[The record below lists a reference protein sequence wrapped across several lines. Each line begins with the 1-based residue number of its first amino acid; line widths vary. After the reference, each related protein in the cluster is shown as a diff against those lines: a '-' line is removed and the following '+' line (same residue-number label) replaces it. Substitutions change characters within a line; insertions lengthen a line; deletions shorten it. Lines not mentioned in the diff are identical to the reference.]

1 MALMRLP
8 RQADFVRYCSAVV
21 PSSSNIPSLDRTLRL
36 SRYAARVAS
45 ARPGVVDE
53 IARRGLPYTR
63 DEMREALAGPQAAQR
78 GAGPQ
83 AAQRGAGPQGAQR
96 GAGDPA
102 ELGSR
107 LRRLRERVMV
117 SLAHRDLNGLASLA
131 EVFATM
137 TALAE
142 ESVAAALAEA
152 HRAAAAVHGE
162 PANGARLIVAALGKL
177 GGGELNVSSDI
188 DLVFLHAENGQTAGP
203 RPVSNAEF
211 YTETGKR
218 LIALLSEPTA
228 EGQAFRVDMR
238 LRPFGDS
245 GPLTTSLAALEDY
258 FISHARP
265 WERYAWL
272 KARVIAG
279 SAEGVRE
286 RVEPFVYRRYL
297 DYGLLDA
304 LRELHAR
311 IFEAA
316 LQRRKTDDIKVG
328 PGGIREIEFS
338 AQLFQLVRGGR
349 DAGLRMTSTRAALA
363 ALGERGLVTPE
374 RIAALSSAYA
384 FLRRLEHRLQYY
396 DDQQTQALPKTPE
409 HRAVIAEAMDY
420 PDWDALAGDLEVHR
434 ARVQAAFG
442 ALFEGGTKSEARGAR
457 LTASLFDPQASPDPD
472 ALAEQLAEAGIVEPL
487 AVARRLNDYI
497 RSRPYRSMSAG
508 SRAKLERLLPDLV
521 AAAAAEGGTE
531 AVAIRMIELIEAIAG
546 REAYFALL
554 VEHPQVLARAARL
567 VSRSLWAARLLTR
580 HPILLDELTRS
591 AASFTATDWNAER
604 AGLAAEIERLGGDV
618 ERILDHL
625 RHYKQRQMLRFTIAD
640 IEGEL
645 PVMALSDELSA
656 LADTILDVTL
666 AAAAA
671 SLGKPGSDTTGGGSG
686 PRRHEGDDA
695 HPAVAGFS
703 VVGYGKLGGKEL
715 GYASDLDVIFLYDD
729 AMGPQS
735 EKLARI
741 AQRVN
746 TWMTSYTGAGVL
758 YETDLRLRPDGASGL
773 LVSSLSAFRDYQLK
787 RAWTW
792 EHQALTRARAA
803 AGDREL
809 GQRFEQLRDQILAQ
823 PRDRARL
830 FDEIVAM
837 RRKMRAENKADATE
851 LKHIAG
857 GIIDLEFAVQ
867 ALVLAGG
874 PDHPQLRENKGNHTL
889 LKRAGDLGLI
899 DNATA
904 VDAANAYLALRRRAH
919 QAALNDEEKVRIAP
933 GELEPERTAVKRLWK
948 TVFGSET

>member
-1 MALMRLP
+1 MALMLLP
-8 RQADFVRYCSAVV
+8 READFVRYCSALARRFR
-21 PSSSNIPSLDRTLRL
+21 PLSFRTDLDRTVRL
-36 SRYAARVAS
+36 SRYASRVAS
-45 ARPGVVDE
+45 ARPAVIDE
-53 IARRGLPYTR
+53 IEARGARPYAR
-63 DEMREALAGPQAAQR
+63 AEMRAALAGDAA
-78 GAGPQ
+78 GL
-83 AAQRGAGPQGAQR
+83 
-96 GAGDPA
+96 
-102 ELGSR
+102 ELR
-107 LRRLRERVMV
+107 LPRLRERVMV
-117 SLAHRDLNGLASLA
+117 SLAHRDLNGLATLD
-131 EVFATM
+131 EVVATM

-142 ESVAAALAEA
+142 ESVAAAAAEA
-152 HRAAAAVHGE
+152 HRAAAEIHGE
-162 PANGARLIVAALGKL
+162 PGGGRLIVAALGKL

-188 DLVFLHAENGQTAGP
+188 DLVFLYADNGETGGP
-203 RPVSNAEF
+203 RPVSHAEF
-211 YTETGKR
+211 FASVGKR
-218 LIALLSEPTA
+218 LIALLSAHTP

-245 GPLTTSLAALEDY
+245 GPLVTSLAALEDY
-258 FISHARP
+258 FIAQARP

-272 KARVIAG
+272 KARIVAG
-279 SAEGVRE
+279 PDEGVRE

-328 PGGIREIEFS
+328 PGGIREIEFA

-349 DAGLRMTSTRAALA
+349 DPGLRMTSTRQALA
-363 ALGERGLVTPE
+363 ALGERGLVSAQ
-374 RIAALSSAYA
+374 RIAALTSAYD

-420 PDWDALAGDLEVHR
+420 PDWDALARDLDGHR
-434 ARVQAAFG
+434 ARVQEAFN
-442 ALFEGGTKSEARGAR
+442 ALFEGGTKSEVRGAR
-457 LTASLFDPQASPDPD
+457 FTATLFDPQATPDPE
-472 ALAEQLAEAGIVEPL
+472 ALAEPLAEAGIAEPL
-487 AVARRLNDYI
+487 AVARRMIDYV
-497 RSRPYRSMSAG
+497 RSRAYRSMSAG
-508 SRAKLERLLPDLV
+508 SRAKVEKLLPDLV

-531 AVAIRMIELIEAIAG
+531 AVAVRMIELLEAIAG
-546 REAYFALL
+546 REAYFSLL
-554 VEHPQVLARAARL
+554 VEYPQVVARAARL
-567 VSRSLWAARLLTR
+567 FARSKWAARLLTR

-591 AASFTATDWNAER
+591 AASFTATDWSAER
-604 AGLAAEIERLGGDV
+604 AGLAAEIGKLDGDV
-618 ERILDHL
+618 EGILDHL

-656 LADTILDVTL
+656 LADTLLDVTL

-671 SLGKPGSDTTGGGSG
+671 SLSAAPLENSQAAGPLPGI
-686 PRRHEGDDA
+686 
-695 HPAVAGFS
+695 AGFV

-715 GYASDLDVIFLYDD
+715 GYGSDLDVIFVYDD
-729 AMGPQS
+729 AMAPQA

-746 TWMTSYTGAGVL
+746 TWMTSFTGAGVL

-803 AGDREL
+803 AGDRAL
-809 GQRFEQLRDQILAQ
+809 GQRFEQLRDEILAQ
-823 PRDRARL
+823 PRERAPL
-830 FDEIVAM
+830 FGEIVAM
-837 RRKMRAENKADATE
+837 RRKMRAENKPAREAPASDPAAAHD
-851 LKHIAG
+851 LKHVEG

-867 ALVLAGG
+867 ALVLAEG
-874 PDHPQLRENKGNHTL
+874 PRHPRLRENKGNHTL
-889 LKRAGDLGLI
+889 LKRAGELGLI
-899 DNATA
+899 DNEIA
-904 VDAANAYLALRRRAH
+904 VDAANAYLALRKRAH
-919 QAALNDEEKVRIAP
+919 QAALNDEEKVKIAAA
-933 GELEPERTAVKRLWK
+933 ELEGERAAVKRLWEE
-948 TVFGSET
+948 VFG

>member
-1 MALMRLP
+1 MLRNHASNP
-8 RQADFVRYCSAVV
+8 
-21 PSSSNIPSLDRTLRL
+21 PSFDRTLRL
-36 SRYAARVAS
+36 SRFAARVAS
-45 ARPGVVDE
+45 ARPAVIGE
-53 IARRGLPYTR
+53 IERRDARPYTR
-63 DEMREALAGPQAAQR
+63 EEMRAALAG
-78 GAGPQ
+78 
-83 AAQRGAGPQGAQR
+83 
-96 GAGDPA
+96 DPPG
-102 ELGSR
+102 LGLR
-107 LRRLRERVMV
+107 LPRLRERVMV
-117 SLAHRDLNGLASLA
+117 SLAHRDLNGLASLD

-152 HRAAAAVHGE
+152 HRATAAIHGE
-162 PANGARLIVAALGKL
+162 PANAGRLVVAALGKL

-188 DLVFLHAENGQTAGP
+188 DLVFLHAEAGETQSP
-203 RPVSNAEF
+203 RPVSHHEFFSNAS
-211 YTETGKR
+211 KH
-218 LIALLSEPTA
+218 LIALLSGHTP

-245 GPLTTSLAALEDY
+245 GPLVTSLAALEDY
-258 FISHARP
+258 FIAQARP

-272 KARVIAG
+272 KARIIAG
-279 SAEGVRE
+279 PDEGVRE

-328 PGGIREIEFS
+328 PGGIREIEF
-338 AQLFQLVRGGR
+338 ATQLFQLVRGGR
-349 DAGLRMTSTRAALA
+349 DAGLRMTSTRAALI
-363 ALGERGLVTPE
+363 ALGERGLVSPE
-374 RIAALSSAYA
+374 RIAALSSAYD

-420 PDWDALAGDLEVHR
+420 PGWDALAKDLDGHR
-434 ARVQAAFG
+434 ARVQEAFN
-442 ALFEGGTKSEARGAR
+442 ALFEGGTRSEARGAR
-457 LTASLFDPQASPDPD
+457 FMASLFDPQANPDPE
-472 ALAEQLAEAGIVEPL
+472 ALAENLAEAGIGEALP
-487 AVARRLNDYI
+487 VAKRVIDYI
-497 RSRPYRSMSAG
+497 RSRAYRSMSAG

-531 AVAIRMIELIEAIAG
+531 AVTMRLIELIEAIAG

-567 VSRSLWAARLLTR
+567 VARSKWAARLLTR

-591 AASFTATDWNAER
+591 AASFTATDWGAER
-604 AGLAAEIERLGGDV
+604 ASLAAEIENLGGDV

-671 SLGKPGSDTTGGGSG
+671 SLGISPSPLGNTNSPSPLGNTNSPSPLGEGRGGGPLSTVPG
-686 PRRHEGDDA
+686 F
-695 HPAVAGFS
+695 AVI
-703 VVGYGKLGGKEL
+703 GYGKLGGKEL
-715 GYASDLDVIFLYDD
+715 GYGSDLDVIFLHDGS
-729 AMGPQS
+729 MGPQA

-773 LVSSLSAFRDYQLK
+773 LVSSLTAFRDYQLK

-803 AGDREL
+803 AGDRAL
-809 GQRFEQLRDQILAQ
+809 GQRFEQIRDEILAR
-823 PRDRARL
+823 PRLRGPLLA
-830 FDEIVAM
+830 EIVAM
-837 RRKMRAENKADATE
+837 RRKIRAENKRGREAPANDQTAAQD
-851 LKHIAG
+851 LKHIEG

-867 ALVLAGG
+867 ALVLAEG
-874 PDHPQLRENKGNHTL
+874 PSHPQLRENKGNHML
-889 LKRAGDLGLI
+889 LKRAGNLGLI

-904 VDAANAYLALRRRAH
+904 VDAADAYLALRKKAH
-919 QAALNDEEKVRIAP
+919 QAALNDEEKVKLAP
-933 GELEPERTAVKRLWK
+933 GELEPETAAVKRLTK
-948 TVFGSET
+948 KVFG